1 MMGAQVKLMAKLVLV
16 LGAALVAIGGLFA
29 SPPRRALAGAECAA
43 AINGQDVSL
52 HASAAKAIDLH
63 KDDDILLA
71 LVSATSVGEVEVRI
85 EAGPWR
91 SEFKPTASRAQG
103 TAWSGIATLEDY
115 ARFGVGLYHVTLTSS
130 GGCSLGAWINVTGSS
145 PFTTPVGGTATG
157 GLVLGLLAQIGG
169 LVRGARSGRGVW
181 WSLIGGIP
189 SGLGACVLS
198 QQAGLTPITST
209 WALVWTAPSV
219 SVGGVLQLGLSLVRS
234 VTREAAPSV
243 GPAAGDGGPQPA
255 MAEPPAAD
263 GGPQPAM
270 AEPPAAD
277 GGPQPAMAEPPAADG
292 GPQPAMAEPPAAD
305 GGPQPAMA
313 EPSAAD
319 GGPQPAMAEPPA
331 AGARPTRGTRE
342 GPTDERDPPRTA
354 YARLTCPEAV
364 IAGVEFELVV
374 GMAPEATPGVSGGS
388 LVRPP
393 TSIGPYELTV
403 QVVADGFTLG
413 QGEAWRHAL
422 PVTAAAPYPSFSLHL
437 TAAPQSEQV
446 RARAIQA
453 IYSCGGQ
460 SMGFAVRPVAVARSA
475 ELLGATAATPADD
488 GGLILNVPT
497 DEPVADLTVRI
508 QRGDSES
515 DGRLLWTFDTP
526 HKNLRL
532 PDAPVAS
539 DIGEE
544 PEKFAR
550 QLVDGV
556 GVHEGQ
562 PGLYAYLLGV
572 GLTISD
578 QVPSEFWSLLRS
590 AGREALLQG
599 RRPTVFILSEEP
611 YVPWELATLESPIDP
626 DPAVPPFLGAQAS
639 VGRWVLGQRRPKL
652 PPPFDVAVKSMA
664 VISGEYAQPG
674 WNRLLEAEQ
683 EAAALAQTYGAVSVQ
698 ARTDAILE
706 CLASASKPEA
716 LHFAVHGVYDPNS
729 VMNGLVLI
737 DGLTLDPLQVKGCSL
752 TSAPFVF
759 LNACQVGSANK
770 VLGDYGGMAEA
781 FLYAGAAGVIAPL
794 WSIKDTIAR
803 EIALRFYEE
812 AFAGTPPAEV
822 LRRERTG
829 FSAASGPG
837 SATCLAYVWYGHP
850 SLRLS
855 RLT

>member
-270 AEPPAAD
+270 AEPP
-277 GGPQPAMAEPPAADG
+277 
-292 GPQPAMAEPPAAD
+292 
-305 GGPQPAMA
+305 
-313 EPSAAD
+313 AAD

-729 VMNGLVLI
+729 VMNGLVLV

-829 FSAASGPG
+829 FSAASGSG